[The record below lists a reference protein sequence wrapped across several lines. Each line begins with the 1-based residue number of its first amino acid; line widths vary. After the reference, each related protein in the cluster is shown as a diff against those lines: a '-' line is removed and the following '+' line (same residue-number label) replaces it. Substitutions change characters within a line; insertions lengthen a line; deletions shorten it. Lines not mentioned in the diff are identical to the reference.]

1 MPNTGQM
8 NLNSAQMNLN
18 SGQAD
23 FNSGTMDLR
32 ALMNARL
39 QGVPA
44 YGTSDFGSV
53 QGAG

>member
-18 SGQAD
+18 SGQPD
-23 FNSGTMDLR
+23 FNSGPMDLR

-39 QGVPA
+39 QGAQGVPA
-44 YGTSDFGSV
+44 YALQILV
-53 QGAG
+53 A